1 MWHNSS
7 AILIFAATSAKAWS
21 NRAEQVRGTIN
32 QVHHMMPKSNWVTQV
47 ETKEEELW
55 RGVFSFSRRG
65 KKGDLGQASNPP
77 NIKKGVDVGWAA
89 MVGCVSFIS
98 PSSNSISPRHP
109 QLHPF
114 REPGGVWEERVYVY
128 GKRWGCLL
136 LKASRVEPLALSPL
150 HPTLAASPLP
160 PRPFSGDKECP
171 ECPASPAVSNN

>member
-1 MWHNSS
+1 
-7 AILIFAATSAKAWS
+7 
-21 NRAEQVRGTIN
+21 
-32 QVHHMMPKSNWVTQV
+32 MMPKSNWVTQV
-47 ETKEEELW
+47 ETKEAELW

-65 KKGDLGQASNPP
+65 KKGDLGQARNPP
-77 NIKKGVDVGWAA
+77 KTKKGVDVGRAA

-136 LKASRVEPLALSPL
+136 LKASRVEPLALSPPAP
-150 HPTLAASPLP
+150 HPCCIAP
-160 PRPFSGDKECP
+160 PSSSFLRGQRMSWMPG
-171 ECPASPAVSNN
+171 VSCSVK

>member
-1 MWHNSS
+1 
-7 AILIFAATSAKAWS
+7 
-21 NRAEQVRGTIN
+21 
-32 QVHHMMPKSNWVTQV
+32 MMPKSNWVTQV
-47 ETKEEELW
+47 QTKEAELW
-55 RGVFSFSRRG
+55 RGVFSFSCRG
-65 KKGDLGQASNPP
+65 KKGDSGRARNPL
-77 NIKKGVDVGWAA
+77 NTRKGVDGGRTA

-98 PSSNSISPRHP
+98 PSSNSTPPRHP

-150 HPTLAASPLP
+150 HPTPPSLPRPSLP
-160 PRPFSGDKECP
+160 PPFSGDKECP